1 MWVDLTLAWSWSCN
15 FIAVSGAL
23 PPTNNTLDIDDILLI
38 AQQVLQGVAGF
49 WLVRHGSGHFQIPP
63 ISWYNFIHHHSSP
76 DAVEFTAI
84 PLPCHCNT
92 CAISIGRSTYIDR
105 NRCNCVR
112 RVARLALNTKP
123 SSFKDLQIDNIPQF
137 CCPTAIQQLP
147 SNTVAALKSNLKLLI
162 GFILASLDITLAVYS
177 CANVLVRREDQIQ
190 VIRRVIRRLPVVY
203 PRPPSHPVMYC
214 ASFETVKFKPLNSQ
228 SLAV

>member
-15 FIAVSGAL
+15 FIAVSGAHPL
-23 PPTNNTLDIDDILLI
+23 TNNTLDKDDILLI
-38 AQQVLQGVAGF
+38 AQQVLQGVAGS
-49 WLVRHGSGHFQIPP
+49 WLVRRCITHFHLPH
-63 ISWYNFIHHHSSP
+63 ISWYRFIHHHSSP
-76 DAVEFTAI
+76 DAVKFTAI

-92 CAISIGRSTYIDR
+92 CAISIGHSTHIDR

-123 SSFKDLQIDNIPQF
+123 SSFKDLQIDNIPQL

-162 GFILASLDITLAVYS
+162 GVIDASWLA
-177 CANVLVRREDQIQ
+177 
-190 VIRRVIRRLPVVY
+190 
-203 PRPPSHPVMYC
+203 
-214 ASFETVKFKPLNSQ
+214 
-228 SLAV
+228 